1 MNGEDFFLEKIRTFK
16 IFVRFKYK
24 TKVPVNA
31 DSNSGSAGQSSEV
44 RCSALLLD
52 YDLISVNC
60 DEPSKNKSHVV

>member
-16 IFVRFKYK
+16 IFVRFK

-52 YDLISVNC
+52 YDVISVNC